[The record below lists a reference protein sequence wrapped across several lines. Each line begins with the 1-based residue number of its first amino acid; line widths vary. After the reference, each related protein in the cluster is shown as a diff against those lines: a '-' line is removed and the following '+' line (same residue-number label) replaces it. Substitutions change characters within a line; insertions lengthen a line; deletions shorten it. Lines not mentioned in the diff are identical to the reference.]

1 MTENTVVM
9 ATYGLAKAYGSCMAL
24 DLSLIHI

>member
-1 MTENTVVM
+1 MTENTAVL
-9 ATYGLAKAYGSCMAL
+9 AAYGLQKAYGSCMAL